1 MVCLLDIL
9 NRIVLARAAAL
20 SNQITKKTSHKSN
33 SLKQLINEVVPLFC
47 IIIN

>member
-1 MVCLLDIL
+1 MDML
-9 NRIVLARAAAL
+9 NHITVVRATVL
-20 SNQITKKTSHKSN
+20 SNQITKKAFHKSN

>member
-1 MVCLLDIL
+1 MDIL
-9 NRIVLARAAAL
+9 NDITEVRATVL
-20 SNQITKKTSHKSN
+20 SNQITKKTFHESN